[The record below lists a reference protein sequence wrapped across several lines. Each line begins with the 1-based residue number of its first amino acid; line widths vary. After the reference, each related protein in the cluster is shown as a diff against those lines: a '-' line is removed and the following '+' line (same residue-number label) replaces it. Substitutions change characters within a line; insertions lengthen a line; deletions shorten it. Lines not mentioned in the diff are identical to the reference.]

1 MFACLAD
8 LNHIA
13 YDVVAM
19 CAGTAKA
26 TVATVVCAVAVAK
39 FVRMTPIGNHT
50 CACPVKRINS
60 TGSAGWTPMGCDGLS
75 RGRNPLWD

>member
-26 TVATVVCAVAVAK
+26 TVGTVVCAVAVAK

-50 CACPVKRINS
+50 PTGRVKRINS
-60 TGSAGWTPMGCDGLS
+60 GSCRQGHIPPGHGTEIPCGS
-75 RGRNPLWD
+75 RV